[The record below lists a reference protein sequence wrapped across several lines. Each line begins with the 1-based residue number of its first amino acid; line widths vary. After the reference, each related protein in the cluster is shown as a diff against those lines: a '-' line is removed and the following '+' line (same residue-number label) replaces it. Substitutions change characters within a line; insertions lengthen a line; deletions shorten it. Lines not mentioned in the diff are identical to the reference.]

1 MAAAAGPGKGGSV
14 CQPVR
19 KLVVAA
25 GLVQCRSRLRRGPG
39 AGSGGGC
46 GCDLVGDMVGA
57 IRAAADVDELWR
69 RGKEKE
75 RRVSASALG
84 LGVRGCERAR

>member
-1 MAAAAGPGKGGSV
+1 VSAGPEASGGGRS
-14 CQPVR
+14 CSMLLQ
-19 KLVVAA
+19 ASA
-25 GLVQCRSRLRRGPG
+25 GGPG

-46 GCDLVGDMVGA
+46 GCDLVGDVVGA
-57 IRAAADVDELWR
+57 IRAAANVDELWR

-75 RRVSASALG
+75 RRASASALG